1 MGALTHQRDPHA
13 QGGSV
18 DAEILQDVKA
28 QKADHSQAR
37 PVAGVV
43 ELPGNP
49 QTASQSGGQE
59 RTGAPGPGLG
69 PEPLPVSQCT
79 CWLRD
84 LRQVT
89 EWPSGLVFPFK
100 QRGGGCRAP
109 SPIGSCGQSLPKWG
123 PHKRIHTSPQPLGL
137 PRPSLS
143 PWVPVGSAQAHGDFS
158 PKTHV
163 LSPPF
168 ELPLCRSGLGSEVCF
183 CKRLW
188 G

>member
-1 MGALTHQRDPHA
+1 MGGGALTHQRDPHA

-100 QRGGGCRAP
+100 KRGGVLCTVTHRVLWTEPTKVGTPQTDPHIPSTPGSAEAKPVPLGARWLCPGPWGLLTQDARAEPALRAP
-109 SPIGSCGQSLPKWG
+109 PVQVWVGV
-123 PHKRIHTSPQPLGL
+123 RGL
-137 PRPSLS
+137 L
-143 PWVPVGSAQAHGDFS
+143 
-158 PKTHV
+158 
-163 LSPPF
+163 L
-168 ELPLCRSGLGSEVCF
+168 
-183 CKRLW
+183 
-188 G
+188 